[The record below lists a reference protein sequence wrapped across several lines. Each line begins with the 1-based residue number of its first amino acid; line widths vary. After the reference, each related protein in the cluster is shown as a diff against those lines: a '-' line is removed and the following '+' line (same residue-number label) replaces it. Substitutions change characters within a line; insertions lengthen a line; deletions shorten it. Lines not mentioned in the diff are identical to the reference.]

1 MGGSATGDIERAG
14 DRDWFAVTLEVG
26 KEYRIDLEGSPTD
39 AGTLRNP
46 YLRGVLRRGRQPS
59 IRGTTDN
66 NGGVGHNGR
75 LFFEAE
81 NAGTYYIAAG
91 ANGRPDRDLRALGRR
106 SALDLLRGPDLDR

>member
-1 MGGSATGDIERAG
+1 MGGSATGEIERPY
-14 DRDWFAVTLEVG
+14 DRDWFAVTLEAG
-26 KEYRIDLEGSPTD
+26 SSYRIDLEGSPTN

-46 YLRGVLRRGRQPS
+46 YLRGVYDADGNF
-59 IRGTTDN
+59 IGGTTDN

-91 ANGRPDRDLRALGRR
+91 ANGHRTGTYELSVEEVL
-106 SALDLLRGPDLDR
+106 